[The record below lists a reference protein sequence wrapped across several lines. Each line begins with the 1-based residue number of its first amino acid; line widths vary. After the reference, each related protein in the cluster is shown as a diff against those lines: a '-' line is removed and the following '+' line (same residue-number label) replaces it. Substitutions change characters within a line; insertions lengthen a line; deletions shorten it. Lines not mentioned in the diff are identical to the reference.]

1 MKHLHHKI
9 PKSRGGTNDLS
20 NLEELDFIEHA
31 RLHAEDFL
39 NGGPRFDFR
48 HDGWPFLPECIRKRV
63 LEKASEHS
71 RTVSGPAGAAA
82 LTFEQR
88 SAAGKKGGPL
98 GAKNQPK
105 EIRVSNAKKG
115 VQTRI
120 ERYGT
125 PFVNRFD
132 LHSLLNRYCCP
143 CCGMVSNAGNISKH
157 LKAKSNNCVGE
168 KQPL

>member
-1 MKHLHHKI
+1 MKHIHHKV
-9 PKSRGGTNDLS
+9 PKSRGGTNEPS
-20 NLEELDFIEHA
+20 NLEELDFVEHA
-31 RLHAEDFL
+31 RLHAKDFL

-48 HDGWPFLPECIRKRV
+48 HTGWPFLDSELREKV
-63 LEKASEHS
+63 LQKASEHS
-71 RTVSGPAGAAA
+71 RIISGPAGAET

-88 SAAGKKGGPL
+88 SAAGKKGGPI
-98 GAKNQPK
+98 GAKNQPR
-105 EIRVSNAKKG
+105 EVRVSNAKKG

-132 LHSLLNRYCCP
+132 LSTQYSCP
-143 CCGMVSNAGNISKH
+143 CCGITGNAGNMTRH
-157 LKAKSNNCVGE
+157 LKAKSNECVGE